1 MLSNLST
8 IFLKINN
15 IRSNQHKE
23 VNVNTNTSLLL
34 SPYTKK
40 NINNYIALSNQ
51 KSFEIYSKYN
61 TNTNIN
67 TNTFSKFSVLNLNK
81 NTNENVN
88 VKKYINSSYFLIG
101 CYCIFLASFSQN
113 ILLIV

>member
-15 IRSNQHKE
+15 IRLNEYKV
-23 VNVNTNTSLLL
+23 VNAPLLS

-40 NINNYIALSNQ
+40 NINNYIAISNQ

-61 TNTNIN
+61 KP
-67 TNTFSKFSVLNLNK
+67 KFSVLELNKDK
-81 NTNENVN
+81 NTNI
-88 VKKYINSSYFLIG
+88 KKYINPVSFFIG
-101 CYCIFLASFSQN
+101 CYYIFLASFSEN
-113 ILLIV
+113 RFINFG